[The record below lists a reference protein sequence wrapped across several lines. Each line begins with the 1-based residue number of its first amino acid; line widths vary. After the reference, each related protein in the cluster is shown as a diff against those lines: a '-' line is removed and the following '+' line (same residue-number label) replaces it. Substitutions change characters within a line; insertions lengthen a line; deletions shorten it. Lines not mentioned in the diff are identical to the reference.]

1 MLDYIFFHHTPFE
14 LFKQFLEQ
22 RQIPFKSGSAFQ
34 ESIDEEGLTISI
46 SEELDSELLDK
57 LELYYDKMMEMN
69 QGLVSELEETNEI
82 KNAGISVNLSDGSV
96 VLADIDPD
104 LIYKLSRAL
113 NPDEIRQL
121 VSAIA
126 DAVENPDSRP
136 LCKR

>member
-1 MLDYIFFHHTPFE
+1 MLDYIFFHNTPYK
-14 LFKQFLEQ
+14 LFKRFLDEHH
-22 RQIPFKSGSAFQ
+22 IPFKTASEFQ
-34 ESIDEEGLTISI
+34 KSIGEDGLTISI

-57 LELYYDKMMEMN
+57 LELYYDEMMEMN
-69 QGLVSELEETNEI
+69 ETLVTELEAGNEI
-82 KNAGISVNLSDGSV
+82 KNAGISVNLSNGSV
-96 VLADIDPD
+96 VLADIDPG

-126 DAVENPDSRP
+126 DAVENPDMRP